1 MHFDGWTV
9 NRVSGEMTRGDQRAR
24 LPPQPLRI
32 LVELFDCADEVVTRE
47 QLVKALW
54 PSGVV
59 DFDNGLN
66 VAMRKLR
73 VALDDVGDEPRYI
86 ETLPKVGYRFVARRA
101 LPADSVETATPEP
114 VVAGGAATQPM
125 RGRLLLGVVM
135 LALVVALALGWW
147 LSSAEPRGHVPSV
160 QAQELY
166 IEGLHDRSR
175 RDIDGSKLAREKFE
189 AAIREDPHYAQAW
202 AALGE
207 NLSVAVIRQTLT
219 PAEGIPKARAAAER
233 AVALDAGLTEGHFV
247 LGQIHMDHDK
257 DFAAAQREYD
267 RAMQLDTKSARLW
280 HHFAMLQGHLGRIDE
295 AFAAIRRARE
305 LEPMTLLYAGN
316 YGLLLYE
323 ARRYREA
330 IEFLKP
336 LVDANPRFDQARA
349 ALARALMETGD
360 FASARAQL
368 EARTS
373 VGFDRGDLGV
383 LFAKT
388 GARED
393 AMRELAQL
401 DERAR
406 QGYGVAFDQATIYIA
421 LGDLDRGCAFLTRAA
436 GDHSIMVNWMRLDPR
451 LDPLRGRQCFAE
463 AAKKLYGS

>member
-1 MHFDGWTV
+1 VASQTDIEFDGWTL
-9 NRVSGEMTRGDQRAR
+9 NRISGEMMRGDQRVR
-24 LPPQPLRI
+24 LAQQPLRI
-32 LVELFDCADEVVTRE
+32 LVELIDHAGDVVTRE
-47 QLVKALW
+47 QLVKVLW
-54 PSGVV
+54 PSGIV

-86 ETLPKVGYRFVARRA
+86 ETLPKVGYRFVGK
-101 LPADSVETATPEP
+101 P
-114 VVAGGAATQPM
+114 GGAPTAVLAADPPA
-125 RGRLLLGVVM
+125 RSRRPLLLGVV
-135 LALVVALALGWW
+135 LAALVVALALGWW
-147 LSSAEPRGHVPSV
+147 LSSGEPRPHVPSV

-166 IEGLHDRSR
+166 LEGLHDRSR
-175 RDIDGSKLAREKFE
+175 RDIDGSKLAREKFA
-189 AAIREDPHYAQAW
+189 AAIREDPQYAQAW

-207 NLSVAVIRQTLT
+207 TISVAVIRQTLT

-257 DFAAAQREYD
+257 DFAAAQREYE
-267 RAMQLDTKSARLW
+267 RAMQLDAKSARLW
-280 HHFAMLQGHLGRIDE
+280 HHYAMLQGHLGRIDA

-323 ARRYREA
+323 ARRYGEA

-349 ALARALMETGD
+349 ALARAMMETGD
-360 FASARAQL
+360 LEGARGQL
-368 EARTS
+368 MARTS
-373 VGFDRGDLGV
+373 LGFDRGDLGV
-383 LFAKT
+383 LSAKT
-388 GARED
+388 GARDD
-393 AMRELAQL
+393 ALRELATL

-421 LGDLDRGCAFLTRAA
+421 LGDLDRGCEYLARAVS
-436 GDHSIMVNWMRLDPR
+436 DHSIMVNWMRLDPR
-451 LDPLRGRQCFAE
+451 LDPLRGRRCFADAE
-463 AAKKLYGS
+463 KKLYG